1 MNQAESDKSVETEF
15 VMSGLE
21 SLISLF
27 PEFWQGLILVF
38 AGQEWL
44 LLVTVML
51 GLTFMMDVIFRL
63 VLSRFDRRFDRKQQ
77 HFSKSLTEAIQSP
90 ASVYIWLGGVSIT
103 LVTLIGHFDLFTRW
117 VKPIEGVRFSLNML
131 ILAWFAFRWL
141 RRMESHLKTMAD
153 MDSRWDPIT
162 VEAVAKILK
171 ITVFVFT
178 GMVIL
183 SALDV
188 DLTGL
193 IAFGGFGGVAVGFAA
208 KDILGNVLGGMMLYM
223 DKPFAPGDWVRSPD
237 RNIEGVV
244 KKIGWRITE
253 IQTFDKRPLYLPNGI
268 FSNIGLE
275 NPSRMTHRRLF
286 ETVGVRYCDVSKV
299 AGITNQIRQMLEQHP
314 EIDESQTLI
323 VNFNLFNQ
331 STLDIMIYTF
341 THTREWVKF
350 HAVKEDVLLKVSEI
364 VAEASA
370 EMAFPTRTLYL
381 EDTVQI
387 SGQVS
392 EVNLPSEP
400 ALKPAKPAGAQTGGK
415 SSG

>member
-1 MNQAESDKSVETEF
+1 MSQAESDKSVETEF
-15 VMSGLE
+15 VMGGLE

-44 LLVTVML
+44 LLVTLLL
-51 GLTFMMDVIFRL
+51 GLTFVIDVFFRL
-63 VLSRFDRRFDRKQQ
+63 VVSRFDRRFKRKNQ
-77 HFSKSLTEAIQSP
+77 HFPKSLTEAIQSP
-90 ASVYIWLGGVSIT
+90 LSVYIWLGGVSIT

-117 VKPIEGVRFSLNML
+117 VEPIEGARFSLNML

-141 RRMESHLKTMAD
+141 RRMESHLKAMAEV
-153 MDSRWDPIT
+153 DSRWDSIT
-162 VEAVAKILK
+162 VEAVAKVLK

-178 GMVIL
+178 GMVVL
-183 SALDV
+183 SAFDV

-193 IAFGGFGGVAVGFAA
+193 IAFGGFGGIAVGFAA

-244 KKIGWRITE
+244 QKIGWRITE
-253 IQTFDKRPLYLPNGI
+253 IQTFDKRPLYIPNGT
-268 FSNIGLE
+268 FSSIGLE
-275 NPSRMTHRRLF
+275 NPSRMTHRRIY
-286 ETVGVRYCDVSKV
+286 ETVGVRYCDVGKM
-299 AGITNQIRQMLEQHP
+299 AGITGQIRQMLEQHP

-364 VAEASA
+364 VAEAGA

-381 EDTVQI
+381 EDTVQV
-387 SGQVS
+387 SGM
-392 EVNLPSEP
+392 NLPSEP
-400 ALKPAKPAGAQTGGK
+400 ASKPADAQTGGK